1 MPVASRGA
9 VPPGDG
15 VISLCPLGKQVV
27 MQGACVGITADAL
40 RVDDDGISVTWVEYF
55 DEPPPALHSA
65 AAELKK
71 SRKPTPTGV
80 LARANVG
87 RILEVAQKLN
97 KLFEVTHTPV
107 DDNDAHSSITGCPGT
122 GPVKLAL
129 TRAFLEFTPNKEVP
143 GFLGYRDR
151 PN

>member
-1 MPVASRGA
+1 MPAASRGA
-9 VPPGDG
+9 VPPGDS

-27 MQGACVGITADAL
+27 RQGACVGITADAL

-55 DEPPPALHSA
+55 DEPPPALQSA
-65 AAELKK
+65 ASEMKK

-87 RILEVAQKLN
+87 RILEVAMKLKN
-97 KLFEVTHTPV
+97 TFEVVHTPV
-107 DDNDAHSSITGCPGT
+107 DENDAHSSITGCPET

-129 TRAFLEFTPNKEVP
+129 TRAFQEFIPNNEVP
-143 GFLGYRDR
+143 GFLG
-151 PN
+151 